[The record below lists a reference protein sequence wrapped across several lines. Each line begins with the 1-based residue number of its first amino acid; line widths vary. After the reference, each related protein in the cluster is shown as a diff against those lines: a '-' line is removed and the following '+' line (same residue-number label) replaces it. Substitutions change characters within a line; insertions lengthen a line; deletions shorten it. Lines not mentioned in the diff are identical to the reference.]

1 MSVLLDA
8 STRVVV
14 QGITGRQG
22 AFHAQRMAEAGTA
35 VVAGV
40 TPGRAGAAVDGLPDV
55 PVFNTMAEAVADTG
69 ANVACIFVPP
79 PFAADAILEDISA
92 GLELIVCITEGIPV
106 IDMLRVMPVL
116 RARRPASSGPIARAS
131 RYPAAQ
137 VKVGIMPWEIHAPGR
152 VGVVSRS
159 GTLTYEVVQ
168 HLTDGGLGQSAAVG
182 IGGDPI
188 IGTRFTDVLELYE
201 QDAETDG
208 IVLLGEIGGGDEEQ
222 AAAIHPRARD
232 QAGQRLHRRQDRPAG
247 ASHGARGRY
256 RVRIGRN
263 GRGQRGRPSG
273 SRSPAWATPR
283 GRRSICWPRSFR

>member
-1 MSVLLDA
+1 MSILLDGSA
-8 STRVVV
+8 RVVV

-40 TPGRAGAAVDGLPDV
+40 TPGREGAAVDGLPGV
-55 PVFNTMAEAVADTG
+55 PVFNTMADAVNATA

-79 PFAADAILEDISA
+79 PFAADAILEDIAA
-92 GLELIVCITEGIPV
+92 GLELIVCITEGIPT
-106 IDMLRVMPVL
+106 IDMLRVMPLL
-116 RARRPASSGPIARAS
+116 RASSSRLIGPNCPGIAVPGAN
-131 RYPAAQ
+131 

-168 HLTDGGLGQSAAVG
+168 HLTDSGLGQSAAVG

-201 QDAETDG
+201 QDDETDG

-222 AAAIHPRARD
+222 AAQFIRERVTKPVSAFI
-232 QAGQRLHRRQDRPAG
+232 AGKTAPPERRMGHAG
-247 ASHGARGRY
+247 AI
-256 RVRIGRN
+256 V
-263 GRGQRGRPSG
+263 SG
-273 SRSPAWATPR
+273 SEGTAAGKEAALREAGVRVGDTPR
-283 GRRSICWPRSFR
+283 EAVELLAAELR

>member
-1 MSVLLDA
+1 MSILLDA
-8 STRVVV
+8 SARVVV

-40 TPGRAGAAVDGLPDV
+40 TPGRAGAAVDGLPGV
-55 PVFNTMAEAVADTG
+55 PVFNTMAEAVSDTG
-69 ANVACIFVPP
+69 ANAACIFVPP
-79 PFAADAILEDISA
+79 PFAADAILEDIAA
-92 GLELIVCITEGIPV
+92 GLGLIVCITEGIPT

-116 RARRPASSGPIARAS
+116 RASSSRLIGPNCPGIAVPGAN
-131 RYPAAQ
+131 

-168 HLTDGGLGQSAAVG
+168 HLTNAGLGQSAAVG

-188 IGTRFTDVLELYE
+188 IGTRFTDVLELFE
-201 QDAETDG
+201 RDAKTDG

-222 AAAIHPRARD
+222 AAQFIRERVTKPVSAFI
-232 QAGQRLHRRQDRPAG
+232 AGKTAPPERRMGHAG
-247 ASHGARGRY
+247 AIVSGSEGKAAGKEAALREAGARVGD
-256 RVRIGRN
+256 
-263 GRGQRGRPSG
+263 
-273 SRSPAWATPR
+273 TPR
-283 GRRSICWPRSFR
+283 EAVDLLAAQLR

>member
-1 MSVLLDA
+1 MSILLDA
-8 STRVVV
+8 SARVVV

-40 TPGRAGAAVDGLPDV
+40 TPGREGAAVDGLPGV
-55 PVFNTMAEAVADTG
+55 PVFNTMADAVNATA

-79 PFAADAILEDISA
+79 PFAADAILEDIAA
-92 GLELIVCITEGIPV
+92 GLELIVCITEGIPT
-106 IDMLRVMPVL
+106 IDMLRVMPLL
-116 RARRPASSGPIARAS
+116 RASSSRLIGPNCPGIAVPGAN
-131 RYPAAQ
+131 

-168 HLTDGGLGQSAAVG
+168 HLTDSGLGQSAAVG

-201 QDAETDG
+201 QDDETDG

-222 AAAIHPRARD
+222 AAQFIRERVTKPVSAFI
-232 QAGQRLHRRQDRPAG
+232 AGKTAPPERRMGHAG
-247 ASHGARGRY
+247 AI
-256 RVRIGRN
+256 V
-263 GRGQRGRPSG
+263 SG
-273 SRSPAWATPR
+273 SEGTAAGKEAALREAGVRVGDTPR
-283 GRRSICWPRSFR
+283 EAVELLAAELR

>member
-1 MSVLLDA
+1 MSILLDA
-8 STRVVV
+8 SARVVV

-40 TPGRAGAAVDGLPDV
+40 TPGRAGAVVDGLPEV
-55 PVFNTMAEAVADTG
+55 PVFNTMAEAVSDSG

-79 PFAADAILEDISA
+79 PFAADAILEDIAA
-92 GLELIVCITEGIPV
+92 GLDLIVCITEGIPT
-106 IDMLRVMPVL
+106 IDMLRVMPLL
-116 RARRPASSGPIARAS
+116 RASSSRLIGPNCPGIAV
-131 RYPAAQ
+131 PGEN

-168 HLTDGGLGQSAAVG
+168 HLTDSDLGQSAAVG

-201 QDAETDG
+201 QDDQTDG

-222 AAAIHPRARD
+222 AARFISERVTKPVSAFI
-232 QAGQRLHRRQDRPAG
+232 AGKTAPPERRMGHAG
-247 ASHGARGRY
+247 AI
-256 RVRIGRN
+256 V
-263 GRGQRGRPSG
+263 SG
-273 SRSPAWATPR
+273 SEGTAAGKQAALREAGVRVGDTPR
-283 GRRSICWPRSFR
+283 EAVELLAAQLP

>member
-1 MSVLLDA
+1 MSILLDA
-8 STRVVV
+8 SARVVV

-22 AFHAQRMAEAGTA
+22 AFHAQRMAEAGTN

-40 TPGRAGAAVDGLPDV
+40 TPGRAGAAVDGLPGV
-55 PVFNTMAEAVADTG
+55 PVFNTMAEAVSDTG
-69 ANVACIFVPP
+69 ANAACIFVPP
-79 PFAADAILEDISA
+79 PFAADAILEDIAA
-92 GLELIVCITEGIPV
+92 GLELIVCITEGIPT

-116 RARRPASSGPIARAS
+116 RSSSSRLIGPNCPGIAVPGAN
-131 RYPAAQ
+131 

-188 IGTRFTDVLELYE
+188 IGTRFTDVLELFE
-201 QDAETDG
+201 RDADTDG

-222 AAAIHPRARD
+222 AARFISERVAKPVSAFI
-232 QAGQRLHRRQDRPAG
+232 AGKTAPPERRMGHAG
-247 ASHGARGRY
+247 AI
-256 RVRIGRN
+256 V
-263 GRGQRGRPSG
+263 SG
-273 SRSPAWATPR
+273 SEGTAAGKEAALREAGVRVGDTPR
-283 GRRSICWPRSFR
+283 EAVDLLAAELR